1 MSRRAQRMQW
11 LSTEVCFGS
20 AQEAIKVRKFVLYF
34 PFQTKLGGEI
44 CPSSAHLI
52 LEVTSIAGAP
62 GGIVNR
68 ASNPRTRLNW
78 QRGLSSTNGMDARYW
93 HPHSIARS
101 DLFC

>member
-1 MSRRAQRMQW
+1 MQC
-11 LSTEVCFGS
+11 LSAKVSFES
-20 AQEAIKVRKFVLYF
+20 AQEAVKVRKFVLYF

-68 ASNPRTRLNW
+68 ASNLRTRLNW
-78 QRGLSSTNGMDARYW
+78 QQGLSSTNGTDARYW

-101 DLFC
+101 GLFC